1 MAEITREVY
10 TRKLAGEAREPR
22 LLGMWAPQP
31 CAFFLGLRAAA
42 SGQRSTARDRPATS
56 DASRPRASM
65 LRSPGNRMSTQ
76 EPVRLGGGIVRK

>member
-31 CAFFLGLRAAA
+31 CAFVLGLRAAA

-56 DASRPRASM
+56 EASRPRPRCCVVRVTGCPRKSLFAS
-65 LRSPGNRMSTQ
+65 
-76 EPVRLGGGIVRK
+76 GG